1 MQTDSNRFSCEGF
14 FPSCW
19 LVRSAA
25 HRWFAF
31 FQPASIQ
38 RRTFVGQLD
47 KQRTFAC
54 KASKLKE
61 KNVQS
66 TTFWLAASGSIGFF
80 QIWILSSGCDSQMFA
95 SPGQKSSAL
104 GQGGGVSSVSF
115 CFVSLA
121 ISNAIFFRH
130 GINVG
135 SFRYARPSSGSK
147 RKSRGSQD
155 TVRSKTSN
163 TKTSRGGVQHQELP
177 DSVPVR
183 RLRKKTCGR
192 SGTGPCQ
199 RSDAKRSTERHAGHR

>member
-14 FPSCW
+14 FSSCW

-66 TTFWLAASGSIGFF
+66 TTFWFAASVSIGFF

-121 ISNAIFFRH
+121 ISSAIFFVMVSMLDLSDMLGHLQAQKEKVEVHKTQFGQRQATQKLH
-130 GINVG
+130 EAVCSTRN
-135 SFRYARPSSGSK
+135 YL
-147 RKSRGSQD
+147 
-155 TVRSKTSN
+155 TVC
-163 TKTSRGGVQHQELP
+163 Q
-177 DSVPVR
+177 SVACE
-183 RLRKKTCGR
+183 KKTCGR